1 MTPTAQVNSPLHA
14 RRGGRVRRRRPD
26 PFERPLDRALLALRQ
41 AGFPYRWSEDDLRA
55 WESPCPAC
63 CWPGWGL
70 RIREQGAPGASI
82 AFHCSSGC
90 PDADIRAALDAAA
103 HEIDPYTLE
112 LVEQARDVAARAL
125 ALATEQIKGEAP
137 ELELGLAA

>member
-1 MTPTAQVNSPLHA
+1 MTPTAQVNSPFGA

-63 CWPGWGL
+63 RWPGWGL
-70 RIREQGAPGASI
+70 RIREQGAPGAPI

-103 HEIDPYTLE
+103 HGIDPYTLE
-112 LVEQARDVAARAL
+112 LAEQARDIAKSAL
-125 ALATEQIKGEAP
+125 ALAAAQLDADP
-137 ELELGLAA
+137 DSLAVAA